1 MPYESEY
8 ESEVDALESGDF
20 ESEAESEQE
29 YDGEES
35 EAESP
40 FGEAME
46 MDLAAELLDVAGQ
59 AEMDQFLG
67 GLIRRAGKAVGGLV
81 RSPTG
86 QQLVGL
92 LRGAA
97 RKALPGIGA
106 AIGGRLGGST
116 GARIGGQLAQQ
127 AGQIFGLELEGL
139 SPEDQ
144 EFEAARRF
152 VQLGGAAA
160 AAAAQGA
167 PAREALAEAAR
178 VLAPGL
184 LRRGFRGRRCRLC
197 SQRSG
202 RWIRQGNNI
211 IVTT

>member
-1 MPYESEY
+1 MPYESDQY

-20 ESEAESEQE
+20 ESPEGE
-29 YDGEES
+29 YDNETDYEG
-35 EAESP
+35 ESP
-40 FGEAME
+40 FNEATE
-46 MDLAAELLDVAGQ
+46 MDLAGELLDVASE

-67 GLIRRAGKAVGGLV
+67 DLVRRAGKTVGGLI

-86 QQLVGL
+86 QQLVGM

-97 RKALPGIGA
+97 RKALPGIGS
-106 AIGGRLGGST
+106 AIGGRLGGAA
-116 GARIGGQLAQQ
+116 GANLGGQLAQQ

-144 EFEAARRF
+144 EFEAARHF

-167 PAREALAEAAR
+167 SPQDALAGAAR
-178 VLAPGL
+178 RLAPGL
-184 LRRGFRGRRCRLC
+184 MRSRFRGRRRGLC

-202 RWIRQGNNI
+202 RWVRQGNTI
-211 IVTT
+211 IVMP